1 MNNIFK
7 LTDKIKEELQGN
19 ALINQVTF
27 GDLFEVDLLKKNIF
41 PLAHVGMAS
50 ARIGEGVA
58 YVDLSILFLDIVD
71 EQKQEQTDQF
81 YGNDNEHYVLNSM
94 FAAATKTVQELMRGD
109 LYADGF
115 QLEADDVSL
124 EFFSERFEDKLAGVG
139 LDMTITIKNTLDLC

>member
-81 YGNDNEHYVLNSM
+81 YGNDNEHFVLNSM

-115 QLEADDVSL
+115 QLEQDDVSL

>member
-7 LTDKIKEELQGN
+7 VTDRIKEELQGN
-19 ALINQVTF
+19 ALINPVTF

-41 PLAHVGMAS
+41 PLAHVGMSS

-94 FAAATKTVQELMRGD
+94 FAAATKTVQEWMRGD

-115 QLEADDVSL
+115 QLESEEGSIEL
-124 EFFSERFEDKLAGVG
+124 FSERCEDKIAGVG
-139 LDMTITIKNTLDLC
+139 LDMSIVMKNRWDDW

>member
-94 FAAATKTVQELMRGD
+94 FAAATKTIQELMRGD

-115 QLEADDVSL
+115 QLEQDDVSL

>member
-7 LTDKIKEELQGN
+7 LTDAIKEELQGN

-71 EQKQEQTDQF
+71 EQKQEQADQF
-81 YGNDNEHYVLNSM
+81 YGNDNEHFVLNSM

-109 LYADGF
+109 LYRDGF
-115 QLEADDVSL
+115 QVEQDDVSL

-139 LDMTITIKNTLDLC
+139 LDMTIAIKNTLDLC

>member
-7 LTDKIKEELQGN
+7 LTDAIKDELQGN

-81 YGNDNEHYVLNSM
+81 YGNDNEHFVLNSM

-109 LYADGF
+109 LYRDGF
-115 QLEADDVSL
+115 QLEQDDVSL

-139 LDMTITIKNTLDLC
+139 LDMTIAIRNTLDLC

>member
-58 YVDLSILFLDIVD
+58 YIDLSILFLDIVD

-81 YGNDNEHYVLNSM
+81 YGNDNEHFVLNSM

-115 QLEADDVSL
+115 
-124 EFFSERFEDKLAGVG
+124 
-139 LDMTITIKNTLDLC
+139 N

>member
-41 PLAHVGMAS
+41 PLAHVGMSS

-58 YVDLSILFLDIVD
+58 YIDLSILFLDIVD

-109 LYADGF
+109 LYSDGF
-115 QLEADDVSL
+115 QLESDDVSI

>member
-7 LTDKIKEELQGN
+7 LTDAIKEELQGN

-58 YVDLSILFLDIVD
+58 YVDISILFLDIVD

-81 YGNDNEHYVLNSM
+81 YGNDNEHFVLNSM

-109 LYADGF
+109 LYRDGF
-115 QLEADDVSL
+115 QLEQDDVSL

-139 LDMTITIKNTLDLC
+139 LDMTIAIRNTLDLC